1 MTQLV
6 IWNHD
11 LVLLELLLS
20 NYNSDYF
27 LNIKTMYT
35 AVAAMDKNRVIG
47 RSVDDQIPW
56 RFSKDFAWF
65 KKQTLNKTVI
75 M

>member
-1 MTQLV
+1 
-6 IWNHD
+6 
-11 LVLLELLLS
+11 
-20 NYNSDYF
+20 
-27 LNIKTMYT
+27 MYT